1 MQRTNTFLLLLL
13 VAPLSLL
20 GHRGWAHIILGGAG
34 AGCAPPPPPPPP
46 KDAEG
51 IAARTRALVAAFE
64 REEAA
69 KAAAFYKEHVLLRI
83 EAHLAALPKMLASG
97 ALEPGLAPMVLVDW
111 PANGTMT
118 MRREVCARLKEQG
131 FVCSEATN
139 RALDLFIVW

>member
-1 MQRTNTFLLLLL
+1 M
-13 VAPLSLL
+13 
-20 GHRGWAHIILGGAG
+20 GGGG
-34 AGCAPPPPPPPP
+34 AGCAPSPPPP